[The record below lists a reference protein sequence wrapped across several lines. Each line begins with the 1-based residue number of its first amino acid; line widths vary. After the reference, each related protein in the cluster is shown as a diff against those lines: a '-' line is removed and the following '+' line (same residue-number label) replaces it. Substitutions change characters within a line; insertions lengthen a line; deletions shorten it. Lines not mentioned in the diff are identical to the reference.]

1 MKGLRNILLVL
12 GLSITATMA
21 LPAAQIQQPRLRTS
35 YTIILKKTHVYP
47 DGRTIDVYTEKRFVA
62 PTGEWF
68 SVKVFADGRLEKRF
82 GKPGNGV
89 YMYNP
94 RRQKVDYIGPYP
106 AAFPN
111 PKINLKS
118 HDYVTTDTV
127 LGYNAYLL
135 RSQTNGMSVDSYL
148 APDLNG
154 DIIKQVITRN
164 GVVMRLDPVIATIEW
179 SNTGDPVP
187 APRWSPPAWWSLP

>member
-68 SVKVFADGRLEKRF
+68 SVKVFADGRLESALAS
-82 GKPGNGV
+82 PGTVRICTIQGDRGWTTLG
-89 YMYNP
+89 P
-94 RRQKVDYIGPYP
+94 IRRLFRIR
-106 AAFPN
+106 
-111 PKINLKS
+111 KS
-118 HDYVTTDTV
+118 T
-127 LGYNAYLL
+127 
-135 RSQTNGMSVDSYL
+135 
-148 APDLNG
+148 
-154 DIIKQVITRN
+154 
-164 GVVMRLDPVIATIEW
+164 
-179 SNTGDPVP
+179 
-187 APRWSPPAWWSLP
+187 